1 LVAEPAQIR
10 RESTDERRAAIAG
23 AARAIIVER
32 GFEGLRMRDIA
43 ERVGINVA
51 TLHYHVP
58 AKETLIQLVAQNLKA
73 EFRAQAERR
82 PRRGLNGLELL
93 RTELADFRETV
104 TEMPDLIVVMTELM
118 ERARRDPSIAAI
130 MRPMRQFWAGQFEA
144 IFDTGKA
151 DGTLEP
157 GIDSKAAAQITVG
170 ALSDYWRMSRSLTLP
185 VDAVTAQLE
194 RCFRNH
200 SA

>member
-144 IFDTGKA
+144 IFDAGKA